1 MCVCVCVC
9 VCVLHHLRV
18 NSIQRSD
25 LPQRVMSVS
34 ASDTITSLTLWCG
47 ENQKRGS
54 VSLGVNRVVMFSSTQ
69 HSFSSS
75 VSELSVVMVLS
86 QFAGDKNSV
95 PSTHTSTLLLSAVRC
110 VSSPHTLPSGGLSC
124 SAEVSHC
131 LRTEGRERC
140 RGGLGSDVCVCL

>member
-1 MCVCVCVC
+1 M
-9 VCVLHHLRV
+9 CVLHHLRV

-34 ASDTITSLTLWCG
+34 ASDTITSLSLWCG

-95 PSTHTSTLLLSAVRC
+95 PSTHTSTLLLSAVWWSGVWC
-110 VSSPHTLPSGGLSC
+110 VSLSTHTLPTGGLIC

-140 RGGLGSDVCVCL
+140 RGGLGSDVCVCQ